1 MPSPLELRQRIRS
14 VRNTRQIT
22 RAMQLVAASRMRRA
36 QEAVEAARPYA
47 DEISRVIRRLAEASA
62 PETLPVVLRP
72 RPVTRVAYVVMTT
85 NRGLVGPLNT
95 NMVRLGLDRI
105 ADAAT
110 EVSVIVI
117 GRKGQASLQRAV
129 PLAAAF
135 TDIGDR
141 PTVEDVLP
149 IARLVIDGYERGEFD
164 EAQLVYP
171 VFVNTLIQR
180 PTAVRLLPVVLP
192 DETEVLAAD
201 ADVIYEPSPAAVLDA
216 ILPRFIETVLYRA
229 FLELA
234 ASEQS
239 ARMVAMRNA
248 TDNATELIESLSLA
262 YNKLRQARITNEII
276 DISAGANALAE
287 A

>member
-1 MPSPLELRQRIRS
+1 M
-14 VRNTRQIT
+14 
-22 RAMQLVAASRMRRA
+22 
-36 QEAVEAARPYA
+36 
-47 DEISRVIRRLAEASA
+47 
-62 PETLPVVLRP
+62 
-72 RPVTRVAYVVMTT
+72 
-85 NRGLVGPLNT
+85 
-95 NMVRLGLDRI
+95 
-105 ADAAT
+105 
-110 EVSVIVI
+110 
-117 GRKGQASLQRAV
+117 
-129 PLAAAF
+129 
-135 TDIGDR
+135 
-141 PTVEDVLP
+141 LP

-229 FLELA
+229 LLELA

-248 TDNATELIESLSLA
+248 TDNATELIESLNLA